1 MSSRDIYERGFDEST
16 GKTTNAETCPD
27 CDGTIR
33 TIDGEQ
39 CCEDCGLI
47 VEACRLDRRGPRTFW
62 DDETEKRRTG
72 GQRTVTRHDRGLST
86 KIGQKRDANGNALPG
101 KKRRQ
106 LARLRR
112 EHDRSRF
119 RTKRERNLAHGLGGI
134 DRVTA
139 QLDLS
144 KSPQERASSLFKTA
158 QDANL
163 LIGRSIESIA
173 AGCVYAVC
181 RINDV
186 PRTLDEIASVA
197 AVGGEKVWNGY
208 MVLNREL
215 DLPVPPQHPQE
226 YIPRLVSA
234 FGLPCRTE
242 RHARDIATKATDAGL
257 ATGVNPAGFAAGC
270 VAVAAARQG
279 VEVIQRDLA
288 EEADVSP
295 TTVRAHRDTLWSFL
309 GE

>member
-1 MSSRDIYERGFDEST
+1 MSSRDIYGRGFDEST
-16 GKTTNAETCPD
+16 GKTNETTCPD
-27 CDGTIR
+27 CDGELR

-47 VEACRLDRRGPRTFW
+47 VEACRLDRSGPRTFR
-62 DDETEKRRTG
+62 DDQESKRRTG
-72 GQRTVTRHDRGLST
+72 GPRTVTRHDRGLST
-86 KIGQKRDANGNALPG
+86 KIGRKRDAKGNAISG

-112 EHDRSRF
+112 EHDRARF

-134 DRVTA
+134 DRLTA
-139 QLDLS
+139 QLDLP
-144 KSPQERASSLFKTA
+144 KSVQEQASSLFRTA

-163 LIGRSIESIA
+163 LIGRTIESIG

-186 PRTLDEIASVA
+186 PRTLDEIGSVA
-197 AVGGEKVWNGY
+197 AVGNEKVKNGY

-215 DLPVPPQHPQE
+215 DLPVPPKHPQE
-226 YIPRLVSA
+226 YIPQIVSA
-234 FGLPCRTE
+234 FDLPCRTE
-242 RHARDIATKATDAGL
+242 RRAREIATEAVAAGL

-270 VAVAAARQG
+270 VAVVAAKQG
-279 VEVIQRDLA
+279 IEVIQRDLA

-295 TTVRAHRDTLWSFL
+295 ATVRDHRDTLWSFL
-309 GE
+309 GT